1 MFGHVTIASSTCED
15 AAQRCVRCVPALS
28 AVLWNH
34 DVDVRLGRRLRK
46 TDVVSSHAV
55 PDVWVGT
62 GWCRK
67 DPREAWKKS
76 MVDLVLLSM
85 CDRILVMFES
95 SYNNAALVRSFGE
108 GRVTYYEHRLTH
120 QYTDKV
126 LTEYRRGGS
135 HADGIKKPFAE
146 IWDMFGPVPRA
157 GKGTSEAVSPETDGR
172 TDEEDPNSP
181 IPHYPE
187 QQQHILFR

>member
-1 MFGHVTIASSTCED
+1 
-15 AAQRCVRCVPALS
+15 
-28 AVLWNH
+28 
-34 DVDVRLGRRLRK
+34 
-46 TDVVSSHAV
+46 
-55 PDVWVGT
+55 
-62 GWCRK
+62 
-67 DPREAWKKS
+67 
-76 MVDLVLLSM
+76 
-85 CDRILVMFES
+85 MFES